1 MSCVVCM
8 DTVNNPWFRKTTFIS
23 HIFLAVFIVFFMT
36 VGECTE
42 KNEYYHSMPQKYR
55 TVSGIG
61 GAVDADYESPEP
73 EDYVSNH
80 DISVRWRNF
89 NGFEMVTIP
98 EGAFRMGSDSRWADV
113 DEVPVHTV
121 HIDSFAIS
129 AHEMTNSQTR
139 DILQWAFDHG
149 LIEISDSLIQNSVG
163 AAHTLINPA
172 DSKLMFESSRFVVV
186 EEWKDRPC
194 TGITWFGA
202 QAICNFLS
210 VLMGL
215 EQCIDWD
222 DWTCD
227 FTRNGFRLPTEAEW
241 EFACRAGTESDVY
254 TGDIIHPGF
263 DPIDPNLDEIGWY
276 YGNLDYRA
284 HDIGLKMP
292 NDFGLYDM
300 IGNVWEWCYDLYGRQ
315 YYRRS
320 PLNNPRGPGNGI
332 ERVKRGGSCFDIARS
347 CRSSFRSLSDPS
359 YSYGNLGF
367 RPALSKQYSDSRI
380 SAR

>member
-1 MSCVVCM
+1 MPCIEIKAPVSVPSYHRMIYISRFVIVAC
-8 DTVNNPWFRKTTFIS
+8 TV
-23 HIFLAVFIVFFMT
+23 IFVNS
-36 VGECTE
+36 GECTE
-42 KNEYYHSMPQKYR
+42 KGRDNQTMMLKYR
-55 TVSGIG
+55 AVSGTD
-61 GAVDADYESPEP
+61 GAENIDYFYPDTEDSLLNQESS
-73 EDYVSNH
+73 DMWG
-80 DISVRWRNF
+80 DF
-89 NGFEMVTIP
+89 DGLEMLPIP
-98 EGAFRMGSDSRWADV
+98 EGSFRMGSDGRWADV

-121 HIDSFAIS
+121 HVDSFS
-129 AHEMTNSQTR
+129 LGAHEMTNAQTR
-139 DILQWAFDHG
+139 DILQWAFDQG
-149 LIEISDSLIQNSVG
+149 LIELSDSLIQNTEG
-163 AAHTLINPA
+163 TPHILINPA
-172 DSKLMFESSRFVVV
+172 DSKVLFENNSFIVS

-194 TGITWFGA
+194 TGVTWFGA
-202 QAICNFLS
+202 QAFCNYLS
-210 VLMGL
+210 VMKGL
-215 EQCIDWD
+215 ESCIDWV
-222 DWTCD
+222 DWSCD

-241 EFACRAGTESDVY
+241 EFACRAGTDSDVY

-263 DPIDPNLDEIGWY
+263 DPVDPNLDEIGWY

-292 NDFGLYDM
+292 NEFGLYDM

-320 PLNNPRGPGNGI
+320 PLNNPRGPGEGI

-367 RPALSKQYSDSRI
+367 RPAHSGRHSDSRI